1 MSDCIINRKEAK
13 HPQAV
18 ESASNRTENRQNIDA
33 KCYKFPIAKYYSWD
47 SDRKRKKIK
56 RLDILSLS

>member
-18 ESASNRTENRQNIDA
+18 EPASNRTENRQNTEA
-33 KCYKFPIAKYYSWD
+33 KVKKVPIAKHYS
-47 SDRKRKKIK
+47 
-56 RLDILSLS
+56 